1 MANITL
7 EHINKTLEVQTTVI
21 GSVKDAILRQLQLA
35 ERQALD
41 AEEARRESAAVL
53 ARKGSGTSKGSSS
66 SSSSGG
72 GLGVL
77 PLAGLQLPAIA
88 ALTASIFGFDDAI
101 KSVGIIRALD
111 AIKKSFGPDGKIIKL
126 INTID
131 DLRIFAQVRALEIA
145 DQIKD
150 FKNLKLPK
158 ITLPDFPEGWGKLR
172 LPSMDLIPKISF
184 NIPEAWGKIQLP
196 RLVDLGLP
204 KITLPIP
211 EGWGKLKLP
220 DFPST
225 GDLFDGISKVIGGLP
240 AGPGMHGTGLLGFIG
255 AIANGLGK
263 IPLLGPILKTIT
275 RPFTQIIMSV
285 IDFAMGFYE
294 GFAEETSDSLKDK
307 LMAGLE
313 GGVLGVIKGITDA
326 VDMVFID
333 LPAWILGKLG
343 FEGVAENLKQ
353 FSLTALV
360 DPIWEGI
367 KGTFKFAFDPVF
379 RRQKIAEFREKFD
392 LVGMIGRF
400 FTDLYQSTLE
410 FLGLADDINE
420 LKAQL
425 ANLEAKGVTIPPRYH
440 GDPNAILEAREQKKY
455 ELRKKIAEMEGT
467 PFTDTRPMHLQMNTG
482 STIPGAE
489 ELIIPGGPQDSKH
502 PLHQRQWMKVLDLL
516 PGKVIDDLLSNPVNR
531 NPPPIVFREGDR
543 IDNSTHTRTTSNS
556 ESSRSPINATAT
568 TKLVVRGGGRYLGA
582 Y

>member
-1 MANITL
+1 MASITL

-53 ARKGSGTSKGSSS
+53 ARKGSRTSRG

-72 GLGVL
+72 GSGGGFSVL

-88 ALTASIFGFDDAI
+88 ALTASIAGFDDAI

-111 AIKKSFGPDGKIIKL
+111 AIKKSFGPDGKIIRL

-131 DLRIFAQVRALEIA
+131 DLRIFASVRALEIA

-204 KITLPIP
+204 KITLSIP

-225 GDLFDGISKVIGGLP
+225 GDLFGSISKVIGGLP
-240 AGPGMHGTGLLGFIG
+240 AGPGMPGTGLLGFIG
-255 AIANGLGK
+255 AIADGLSK
-263 IPLLGPILKTIT
+263 IPLLGTVLKTIT
-275 RPFTQIIMSV
+275 RPFTQVILSV

-294 GFAEETSDSLKDK
+294 GFTEESSKDLKDK

-326 VDMVFID
+326 IDLVFVD

-367 KGTFKFAFDPVF
+367 KGTFKFAFDPVY
-379 RRQKIAEFREKFD
+379 RQQKIDEFRDKFD
-392 LVGMIGRF
+392 MVGMIGRF
-400 FTDLYQSTLE
+400 FSNLYQSTLE
-410 FLGLADDINE
+410 FLGLADNVDE

-425 ANLEAKGVTIPPRYH
+425 ADLEAKGDSIPPRYI
-440 GDPNAILEAREQKKY
+440 GSKNTILNAREQKKY
-455 ELRKKIAEMEGT
+455 ELRKKIAELEGT
-467 PFTDTRPMHLQMNTG
+467 SFTEEEPVASTLSLQRRIDDYNKQYGDAILPDPMKFALTAEDLKQAQDWLAKHERQPLVIIQEGDTVN
-482 STIPGAE
+482 SNNV
-489 ELIIPGGPQDSKH
+489 SNNSSSH
-502 PLHQRQWMKVLDLL
+502 PLFK
-516 PGKVIDDLLSNPVNR
+516 PKK
-531 NPPPIVFREGDR
+531 
-543 IDNSTHTRTTSNS
+543 
-556 ESSRSPINATAT
+556 SPINSTAT
-568 TKLVVRGGGRYLGA
+568 TKALLSHPLVRRGK
-582 Y
+582 